1 MEWFA
6 VILFI
11 TLLEFWDVEK
21 DDSNQVGWVYFCI
34 KNDLLE
40 TKWLIQEALS
50 LLLKWV
56 FPISSWLGGDLQ

>member
-11 TLLEFWDVEK
+11 ALLEFWDVEK
-21 DDSNQVGWVYFCI
+21 DDSNQVGWVYFYI

-50 LLLKWV
+50 LLLK
-56 FPISSWLGGDLQ
+56 

>member
-1 MEWFA
+1 MECYA
-6 VILFI
+6 VIRFI

-50 LLLKWV
+50 LLLK
-56 FPISSWLGGDLQ
+56 